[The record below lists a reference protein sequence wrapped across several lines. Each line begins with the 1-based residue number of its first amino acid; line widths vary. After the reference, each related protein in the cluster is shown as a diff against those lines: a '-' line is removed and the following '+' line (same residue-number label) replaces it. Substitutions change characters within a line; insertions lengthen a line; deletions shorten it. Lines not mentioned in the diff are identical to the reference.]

1 MEMDPGEGERDN
13 RREKI
18 QWEQRKMQYKGEKDG
33 NYHTGVSVRIHTH
46 LTFC

>member
-33 NYHTGVSVRIHTH
+33 NYHTGRKYGEKCSWG
-46 LTFC
+46 FC